1 MSSVQINPGGH
12 KANKYQ
18 HSLQFCSLNLAQPHI
33 TKDPTTASNCAAGNG
48 NDSAKP
54 FTAWNSTP
62 GKGLSGHPQ
71 GGWLLRRTV
80 KYGKTSN
87 HFKQRWKFQGKQGK
101 KVTVD
106 YQTTHLLSI
115 YWSKPSAKSKHV
127 RFVYNLPCTL
137 VHCMCSYKRTQ
148 NQRKMSGLSD
158 KSSASSLQGMAKGGQ
173 RSHQGPN
180 QLEIFQLD
188 IALAAESSQ
197 KLDPMGLG

>member
-1 MSSVQINPGGH
+1 MSSVQINPAGH

-80 KYGKTSN
+80 KYGKTS
-87 HFKQRWKFQGKQGK
+87 
-101 KVTVD
+101 
-106 YQTTHLLSI
+106 TTL
-115 YWSKPSAKSKHV
+115 
-127 RFVYNLPCTL
+127 
-137 VHCMCSYKRTQ
+137 
-148 NQRKMSGLSD
+148 
-158 KSSASSLQGMAKGGQ
+158 SSAGSS
-173 RSHQGPN
+173 R
-180 QLEIFQLD
+180 
-188 IALAAESSQ
+188 ESRG
-197 KLDPMGLG
+197 KR